1 MERSVTTQKHL
12 GAGNLVA
19 FDSWIKSLNK
29 TRVTGHR
36 WRRQFP
42 WLKTVNIFGRLYIS
56 RDTIADFERRALDGE
71 FEKQM
76 RPSGS
81 AGSSQKAVN

>member
-1 MERSVTTQKHL
+1 MTTYKHP
-12 GAGNLVA
+12 GSGNLVA

-36 WRRQFP
+36 WRQQFP

-56 RDTIADFERRALDGE
+56 RDTIADFERRALGGE
-71 FEKQM
+71 LERQI
-76 RPSGS
+76 RP
-81 AGSSQKAVN
+81 AASSEAAKRTTN